1 MKKILITGGTGFVG
15 GHLFAA
21 LKKVTSTST
30 SEIHLTSLHGQ
41 EVEGAIVDALDL
53 TDKKAVEEL
62 FQKVLPDEIYHL
74 ASLASVPDSFK
85 DPHGVVDNNFKL
97 TLNVLEA
104 MRQFTPQAKMLLVSS
119 ADIYQQR
126 PDLKKI
132 NEEVL
137 VAPANP
143 YSASKAAQDI
153 LAGAYSK
160 SFALNIVRA
169 RPFNHIGAG
178 QNRGF
183 VIADFASQ
191 IAAAE
196 KDDQINSF
204 AVGNLSAAR
213 DFTAVEDIVQAYILL
228 MEQGQSGEIYN
239 LGRGQAIT
247 IQAVLDRLLALAQKK
262 LTITIDKSK
271 FRPVDNPYICADTSK
286 ITTLGWQAKISLDQS
301 LTAILQ
307 DWREKTAVE
316 DDIIKKNKQ

>member
-15 GHLFAA
+15 GHLLRA
-21 LKKVTSTST
+21 LQQVISISET
-30 SEIHLTSLHGQ
+30 EIHLTSLHEQ
-41 EVEGAIVDALDL
+41 KVEGTIVNALDL
-53 TDKKAVEEL
+53 TDKIAVEKL
-62 FQKVLPDEIYHL
+62 FQTVLPDEIYHL

-104 MRQFTPQAKMLLVSS
+104 IRQFTPQAKMLLVSS
-119 ADIYQQR
+119 ADIYQPR

-143 YSASKAAQDI
+143 YSASKAAQDL
-153 LAGAYSK
+153 LAGAYSQ

-196 KDDQINSF
+196 KDPQINSL

-213 DFTAVEDIVQAYILL
+213 DFTAVDDIVQAYILL
-228 MEQGQSGEIYN
+228 MAQGEKGEIYN
-239 LGRGQAIT
+239 LGRGEAIT
-247 IQAVLDRLLALAQKK
+247 IQTVLDRLLALSQKK
-262 LTITIDKSK
+262 LTVTIDQSK
-271 FRPVDNPYICADTSK
+271 FRPIDNPYICADTSK
-286 ITTLGWQAKISLDQS
+286 INALGWQAKIPLEQT
-301 LTAILQ
+301 LAEILQ
-307 DWREKTAVE
+307 DWREKMV
-316 DDIIKKNKQ
+316 

>member
-15 GHLFAA
+15 GHLLRA
-21 LKKVTSTST
+21 LQRVISISET
-30 SEIHLTSLHGQ
+30 EIHLTSLHEQ
-41 EVEGAIVDALDL
+41 KVEGAIVNALDL
-53 TDKKAVEEL
+53 TDKIAVEKL
-62 FQKVLPDEIYHL
+62 FQTILPDEIYHL

-119 ADIYQQR
+119 ADIYQPR

-143 YSASKAAQDI
+143 YSASKAAQDL
-153 LAGAYSK
+153 LAGAYSH

-183 VIADFASQ
+183 VISDFASQ

-196 KDDQINSF
+196 KDPQINSL

-213 DFTAVEDIVQAYILL
+213 DFTAVDDIVQAYILL
-228 MEQGQSGEIYN
+228 MAQGEKGEIYN
-239 LGRGQAIT
+239 LGRGEAIT
-247 IQAVLDRLLALAQKK
+247 IQTVLDRLLALSQKK
-262 LTITIDKSK
+262 LTVTIDQSK
-271 FRPVDNPYICADTSK
+271 FRPIDNPYICADTSK
-286 ITTLGWQAKISLDQS
+286 IKTLGWRAKIPLEQT
-301 LTAILQ
+301 LAEILQ
-307 DWREKTAVE
+307 DWRDKMV
-316 DDIIKKNKQ
+316 